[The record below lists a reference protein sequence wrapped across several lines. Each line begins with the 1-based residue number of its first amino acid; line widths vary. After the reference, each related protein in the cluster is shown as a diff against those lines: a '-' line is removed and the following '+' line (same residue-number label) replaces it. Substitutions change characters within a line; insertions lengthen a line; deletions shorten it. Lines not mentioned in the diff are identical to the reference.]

1 MTAIETRQTID
12 LYLNQLS
19 LERLDVISDILAYF
33 VNQENEQATQ
43 ELLDIPNFVERFE
56 KGKKDIAEGL
66 VTPVSQLK
74 RKY

>member
-1 MTAIETRQTID
+1 MSAIDTRQTID

-19 LERLDVISDILAYF
+19 LERLDVIADILAYF
-33 VNQENEQATQ
+33 VNQENEQATE
-43 ELLDIPNFVERFE
+43 ELLDIPSFIERFE
-56 KGKKDIAEGL
+56 KGKKDISEGQ